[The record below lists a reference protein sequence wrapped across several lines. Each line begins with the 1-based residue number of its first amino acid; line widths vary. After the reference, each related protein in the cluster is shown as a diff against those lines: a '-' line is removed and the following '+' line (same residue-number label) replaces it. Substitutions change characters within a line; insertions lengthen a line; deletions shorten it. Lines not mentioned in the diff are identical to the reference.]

1 MEKKTYLVEG
11 KLLYDIFYED
21 SGWYSD
27 YEWFDMEVKDVERDE
42 VEEYVKSHRP
52 RPTYLNGENQY
63 KITGVEIVRVSE
75 KGEGD
80 DDECEDDE

>member
-27 YEWFDMEVKDVERDE
+27 YEWFDMEVKGIERDK
-42 VEEYVKSHRP
+42 VEEYVKTHRP
-52 RPTYLNGENQY
+52 RPSYLNGENQY
-63 KITGVEIVRVSE
+63 RIKDVEIVRISDPDE
-75 KGEGD
+75 NK
-80 DDECEDDE
+80 DDE